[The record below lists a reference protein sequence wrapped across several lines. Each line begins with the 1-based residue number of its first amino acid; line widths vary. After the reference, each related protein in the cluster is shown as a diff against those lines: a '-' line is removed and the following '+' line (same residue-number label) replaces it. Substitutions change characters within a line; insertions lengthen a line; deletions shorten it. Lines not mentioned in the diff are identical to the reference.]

1 MDHLVLADPLVGK
14 HNAVMGCVIKV
25 KDVFE
30 AEFHLLVFTAEGRVR
45 IVMSRR
51 EVSNQ
56 VVSVVHLDVV
66 AAEQFEELLVTDL
79 VAVNH
84 DTHVVVLD
92 DIDVFF
98 TDKLVAG
105 AETISVLE
113 RLKQVSHTVQ
123 LVVLSSMAAF
133 RRMSLGLEVFNN
145 DRFARAYLETI
156 LFDTL
161 AKEDLNSLLVT
172 NLDMTINSDAL
183 SRPKVVKVALAKPFF
198 SSLRMEEMMSLQTN
212 ALIMSDVSLEL
223 VVANHSFAK

>member
-1 MDHLVLADPLVGK
+1 
-14 HNAVMGCVIKV
+14 MGCVIKV

-98 TDKLVAG
+98 TDELVAG

-145 DRFARAYLETI
+145 DRFARADLETI

-183 SRPKVVKVALAKPFF
+183 S
-198 SSLRMEEMMSLQTN
+198 
-212 ALIMSDVSLEL
+212 
-223 VVANHSFAK
+223 